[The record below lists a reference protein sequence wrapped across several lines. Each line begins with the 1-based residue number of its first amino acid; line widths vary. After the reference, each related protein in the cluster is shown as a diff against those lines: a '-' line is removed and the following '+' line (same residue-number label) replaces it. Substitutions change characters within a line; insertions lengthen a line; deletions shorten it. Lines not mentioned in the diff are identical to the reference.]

1 MRDQVAR
8 ERTGVY
14 TARMGIKGMQAG
26 AGAMIAT
33 AMRVVNA
40 IPYVVT
46 APSGLLSSLTLP
58 LTLPRNPFVAKR

>member
-1 MRDQVAR
+1 
-8 ERTGVY
+8 
-14 TARMGIKGMQAG
+14 MGIKGMQAG

-46 APSGLLSSLTLP
+46 APSGLLSSFTLP
-58 LTLPRNPFVAKR
+58 LTLPQPICRQALRSPQ